1 VCTVGDL
8 GFGTMTGMASG
19 TGVSNAV
26 TAPRL
31 GEVVTLRF
39 DGREV
44 VVWWGPDGDID
55 RLAVQA
61 GRVLTWPTADACE
74 EHARRAGWAGLG
86 DEDGDDGI
94 GRSTL
99 DFEPV
104 QAWLRGQ
111 RTTPAPNSAL
121 DLWNFAGDV
130 AASLGIPWTD
140 RGRLADRCYRK
151 LVAANVPY
159 MFDLTSYQPRWLANE
174 LRCIRQ
180 VLNSAVHLLRTT
192 LG

>member
-1 VCTVGDL
+1 MCTVGDL
-8 GFGTMTGMASG
+8 AFGTMTGMASG

-26 TAPRL
+26 TAPRH

-61 GRVLTWPTADACE
+61 GRVLTWPATDAGE

-86 DEDGDDGI
+86 DEDRDDGI
-94 GRSTL
+94 GPSTL
-99 DFEPV
+99 DFEPA

-111 RTTPAPNSAL
+111 RITLDPNSAL

-180 VLNSAVHLLRTT
+180 VLNSSVHLLRTT